1 MQKSNLRL
9 LLKYKT
15 IYDIFSTKKGDKHLA
30 HLSLEEEK
38 RHLTLTVDFLK
49 AYNAQLTLQRDNV
62 KKGIRSSREEINEE
76 IATID
81 ADFESGNIY
90 EFIQMLPELR
100 TSEVN
105 FNFIDSMYKR
115 TKRMIPKPYFG
126 KIIVDDEEIYIGTGT
141 IKNNDNDI
149 LIYDWRTPV
158 ASLFYENNTGALSY
172 TIPDGSRIDAFVSG
186 RRQFIVED
194 SRLLKM
200 FDSDVYIG
208 DEVLQNMITDSS
220 QSKLKNIVST
230 IQQEQNEVIRQPL
243 RQDTLVYGP
252 PGSGK
257 TSLALQRI
265 AFLLYQHKETLKP
278 ENILLVSPNEV
289 FNDYL
294 SDVLP
299 ELGENHVKNI
309 TFYRLIGQFSYFKA
323 RRFETIYENVRRLR
337 EDTASHDIYKFKSSL
352 DYFRTL
358 HNFIESLATAGM
370 EFRDLKDRDG
380 IFISKEK
387 LNDIFYKE
395 LGHHTPNK
403 RLFKIRERLLS
414 LYSVRIEE
422 IKEAKFKELN
432 SQNKYIGEQHQLKE
446 RAHSFAKD
454 QLKQAHRQIMLFR
467 FVHIEK
473 LYINSITDR
482 QFRNATIR
490 SIKENDFKYE
500 DIAPM
505 LYIYIHLLGVYDRSV
520 QHVLIDEVQD
530 YSNMQYY
537 VMRHY
542 YRKAS
547 FTSLGDPNQ
556 QIHPVDKDPLV
567 AKNHV
572 QKNLVRSYRST
583 NQINA
588 FLNSIVP
595 DSIQSVSVDGEE
607 VQKITSDD
615 QTEKI
620 RKILRTEE
628 PPQVAIITSSK
639 ASADALYGRLE
650 EEFPQFRNLQEE
662 DTLYNQSFLIL
673 PYYLSKGFE
682 YNTVI
687 LSDAQDYEAEDH
699 IMYVLASRAT
709 RHLYIIEQ
717 LREY

>member
-1 MQKSNLRL
+1 MKKSNLSL
-9 LLKYKT
+9 LLQLKT
-15 IYDIFSTKKGDKHLA
+15 IYDVFWTKKGDKHLA

-38 RHLTLTVDFLK
+38 QHLTMTVDFLK
-49 AYNAQLTLQRDNV
+49 AYNARLDLELDNV

-105 FNFIDSMYKR
+105 FNFIDTMYKR

-126 KIIVDDEEIYIGTGT
+126 KIVVDGEDIYIGTGT
-141 IKNNDNDI
+141 IKNNNNDI

-158 ASLFYENNTGALSY
+158 ASLFYENDTGELSY
-172 TIPDGSRIDAFVSG
+172 TIPDGSRIDATVSG

-194 SRLLKM
+194 EKLQKM

-230 IQQEQNEVIRQPL
+230 IQQEQNEVIRLPL
-243 RQDTLVYGP
+243 KQDTLVYGP

-265 AFLLYQHKETLKP
+265 AFLLYQHKDTLKP
-278 ENILLVSPNEV
+278 ENILLISPNEV

-309 TFYRLIGQFSYFKA
+309 TFYRLIGQFPYFKA
-323 RRFETIYENVRRLR
+323 RRFETVYENIRRLR
-337 EDTASHDIYKFKSSL
+337 EDSSAHDIYQFKSSL
-352 DYFRTL
+352 DYFKSL
-358 HNFIESLATAGM
+358 HGFIDSLHTGGM
-370 EFRDLKDRDG
+370 EFRDLKDKDG

-387 LNDIFYKE
+387 LNDMFYRE
-395 LGHHTPNK
+395 LGHHPTSK
-403 RLFKIRERLLS
+403 RLLKIREHLIS
-414 LYSVRIEE
+414 LYSIRIDELKEE
-422 IKEAKFKELN
+422 KFRELN
-432 SQNKYIGEQHQLKE
+432 SQNKYIGEKHQLKE
-446 RAHSFAKD
+446 TAHAHAKE
-454 QLKQAHRQIMLFR
+454 QLRQAHRQIMLFR

-473 LYINSITDR
+473 LYVNSIKDR
-482 QFRNATIR
+482 GFRNKTIR

-505 LYIYIHLLGVYDRSV
+505 LYIYIHLLGAYDRSV

-556 QIHPVDKDPLV
+556 QIHPVEKDPLA

-572 QKNLVRSYRST
+572 QKELVRSYRST

-588 FLNSIVP
+588 FLNSLVP
-595 DSIQSVSVDGEE
+595 DSIQSVSVDGDE
-607 VQKITSDD
+607 VQRISTED
-615 QTEKI
+615 QTGKI
-620 RKILRTEE
+620 REILRDEDY
-628 PPQVAIITSSK
+628 PQVAIITSSRD
-639 ASADALYGRLE
+639 SADALYTELAD
-650 EEFPQFRNLQEE
+650 EFPQFRNLQEE
-662 DTLYNQSFLIL
+662 DTLYNQSFIIL

-687 LSDAQDYEAEDH
+687 LADASEYKNEDH

-709 RHLYIIEQ
+709 RHLYIIE
-717 LREY
+717 

>member
-1 MQKSNLRL
+1 M
-9 LLKYKT
+9 T
-15 IYDIFSTKKGDKHLA
+15 
-30 HLSLEEEK
+30 HLSFEEEK
-38 RHLTLTVDFLK
+38 QHLTMTVDFLK
-49 AYNAQLTLQRDNV
+49 AYNAQLTVERDNV

-105 FNFIDSMYKR
+105 FNFIDTMYNR

-126 KIIVDDEEIYIGTGT
+126 KIVVDGEAVYIGTGT
-141 IKNNDNDI
+141 IRNNNNDI

-158 ASLFYENNTGALSY
+158 ASLFYENDTGDLSY
-172 TIPDGSRIDAFVSG
+172 TIPDGSRIDASVSG

-194 SRLLKM
+194 GRLQKM

-230 IQQEQNEVIRQPL
+230 IQQEQNEVIRLPL
-243 RQDTLVYGP
+243 NQDTLVYGP

-278 ENILLVSPNEV
+278 ENILLISPNEV

-309 TFYRLIGQFSYFKA
+309 TFYRLIGQFPYFKA
-323 RRFETIYENVRRLR
+323 RRFETVYENIRRLR
-337 EDTASHDIYKFKSSL
+337 SDPGAHGIYKFKSSL
-352 DYFRTL
+352 EYFRTL
-358 HNFIESLATAGM
+358 HGYIDSLATGGM
-370 EFRDLKDRDG
+370 EFRDLKDKDG
-380 IFISKEK
+380 SFISKEK
-387 LNDIFYKE
+387 LNDLFYRE
-395 LGHHTPNK
+395 LAHHTTSK
-403 RLFKIRERLLS
+403 RLIKMRERLLA
-414 LYSVRIEE
+414 LYTERIEE
-422 IKEAKFKELN
+422 IKKEKFKELN
-432 SQNKYIGEQHQLKE
+432 SQNKYIGEKHQLKE
-446 RAHSFAKD
+446 TAHSYAKD
-454 QLKQAHRQIMLFR
+454 QLKQTHRQIMLFR

-473 LYINSITDR
+473 LYVNSINDKK
-482 QFRNATIR
+482 FSNATVR

-505 LYIYIHLLGVYDRSV
+505 LYIYIHLLGAYDRSV

-556 QIHPVDKDPLV
+556 QIHPVEKDPLV

-572 QKNLVRSYRST
+572 EKALVRSYRST

-595 DSIQSVSVDGEE
+595 ESIQSVSVDGEA
-607 VQKITSDD
+607 VQKITAED
-615 QTEKI
+615 QVEKI
-620 RKILRTEE
+620 REILRAGDL
-628 PPQVAIITSSK
+628 PQVAIITPSRE
-639 ASADALYGRLE
+639 SADRLHAQLE
-650 EEFPQFRNLQEE
+650 NEFPQFRNLQEE
-662 DTLYNQSFLIL
+662 DTLYNQSFIIL

-687 LSDAQDYEAEDH
+687 ISDAGNYEEDDH

-709 RHLYIIEQ
+709 RHLYIID
-717 LREY
+717 

>member
-1 MQKSNLRL
+1 MRKSNLRL
-9 LLKYKT
+9 LLKLKT
-15 IYDIFSTKKGDKHLA
+15 IYDIFSTKKGDKHLP

-38 RHLTLTVDFLK
+38 QHLTLTVDFLK
-49 AYNAQLTLQRDNV
+49 AYNAQLSIELDNV
-62 KKGIRSSREEINEE
+62 KQGIRSNREAINEE

-105 FNFIDSMYKR
+105 FNFIDTMYKR

-126 KIIVDDEEIYIGTGT
+126 KIIVDGEEIYIGTGT

-149 LIYDWRTPV
+149 VIYDWRTPV
-158 ASLFYENNTGALSY
+158 ASLFYENDTGDLSY
-172 TIPDGSRIDAFVSG
+172 TIPDGSRIDASVSG

-194 SRLLKM
+194 GKLQKM

-230 IQQEQNEVIRQPL
+230 IQQEQNEVIRQSL
-243 RQDTLVYGP
+243 KQDTLVYGP

-299 ELGENHVKNI
+299 ELGENHVKNT
-309 TFYRLIGQFSYFKA
+309 TFYRLIGQFPYFKA
-323 RRFETIYENVRRLR
+323 RRFETVYENIRRLR
-337 EDTASHDIYKFKSSL
+337 EDTASHEIYRFKSSL
-352 DYFRTL
+352 EYFRTL
-358 HNFIESLATAGM
+358 HQFLDSLAGGGM
-370 EFRDLKDRDG
+370 EFRDLKDKDG

-387 LNDIFYKE
+387 LNDLFYKE

-403 RLFKIRERLLS
+403 RLLKMRERLLS
-414 LYSVRIEE
+414 MYSTRIEE
-422 IKEAKFKELN
+422 LKEAKFKELN
-432 SQNKYIGEQHQLKE
+432 SQNKYIGEKHQLKE
-446 RAHSFAKD
+446 QAHAHAKD

-467 FVHIEK
+467 FIHIEK
-473 LYINSITDR
+473 LYINSIADR
-482 QFRNATIR
+482 RFRNKTIR

-505 LYIYIHLLGVYDRSV
+505 LYIYIHLLGAYDRTI

-530 YSNMQYY
+530 YSNLQYY

-556 QIHPVDKDPLV
+556 QIHPVEKDPLV
-567 AKNHV
+567 AKKHV
-572 QKNLVRSYRST
+572 QKDLVRSYRST

-588 FLNSIVP
+588 FLNSLVP
-595 DSIQSVSVDGEE
+595 DSIQSVSVDGEA
-607 VQKITSDD
+607 VQKITADD

-620 RKILRTEE
+620 REILNSEDR
-628 PPQVAIITSSK
+628 PQVAIITPTK
-639 ASADALYGRLE
+639 ADADALHSQLE
-650 EEFPQFRNLQEE
+650 DEFPQFRNLHEK
-662 DTLYNQSFLIL
+662 DTLYNQSYIIL

-687 LSDAQDYEAEDH
+687 LTDAGNYEDENH

-709 RHLYIIEQ
+709 RHLYIIE
-717 LREY
+717 

>member
-1 MQKSNLRL
+1 M
-9 LLKYKT
+9 
-15 IYDIFSTKKGDKHLA
+15 A

-38 RHLTLTVDFLK
+38 QHLMLTVDFLK
-49 AYNAQLTLQRDNV
+49 AYNTKLSLERDNL
-62 KKGIRSSREEINEE
+62 KKGIRSNREAINEE
-76 IATID
+76 VASID
-81 ADFESGNIY
+81 ADFESGNIHQ
-90 EFIQMLPELR
+90 FIQMLPELR
-100 TSEVN
+100 TTEVN
-105 FNFIDSMYKR
+105 FNFIDAMYRR

-126 KIIVDDEEIYIGTGT
+126 KITVDGEDIYIGTGT
-141 IKNNDNDI
+141 IRNKDNDL

-158 ASLFYENNTGALSY
+158 ASLFYENETGALSY
-172 TIPDGSRIDAFVSG
+172 TIPDGSRIDANVSA

-194 SRLLKM
+194 SKLQKM
-200 FDSDVYIG
+200 FDSDMYIG
-208 DEVLQNMITDSS
+208 DEILQNMITDSS
-220 QSKLKNIVST
+220 QSKLRNIVST

-265 AFLLYQHKETLKP
+265 AFLLYQHKDILEP
-278 ENILLVSPNEV
+278 ENILLISPNEV

-299 ELGENHVKNI
+299 ELGEKHVKNI
-309 TFYRLIGQFSYFKA
+309 TFYRLIGQFPYFKA
-323 RRFETIYENVRRLR
+323 RRFETVYENIRRLR
-337 EDTASHDIYKFKSSL
+337 EDARAQDIYEYKSSL
-352 DYFRTL
+352 RYFKSL
-358 HNFIESLATAGM
+358 HAFLGSLADQGM

-387 LNDIFYKE
+387 LHDIFYKE
-395 LGHHTPNK
+395 LSHHPVTK
-403 RLFKIRERLLS
+403 RLLKIKERLLS
-414 LYSVRIEE
+414 LYSARVAE
-422 IKEAKFKELN
+422 IREARFMELN
-432 SQNKYIGEQHQLKE
+432 SQNKYIGEKHQLRE
-446 RAHSFAKD
+446 EAHSYAKN

-467 FVHIEK
+467 FIHIEK
-473 LYINSITDR
+473 LYINSIGDKG
-482 QFRNATIR
+482 FRNRTVR

-505 LYIYIHLLGVYDRSV
+505 LYIYIHLLGAYDRSV

-530 YSNMQYY
+530 YSNIQYY

-556 QIHPVDKDPLV
+556 QIHPADKDPLV

-572 QKNLVRSYRST
+572 QKHLERSYRST

-588 FLNSIVP
+588 FLNHLVP

-607 VQKITSDD
+607 VQKLHAGDH
-615 QTEKI
+615 TEKI
-620 RKILRTEE
+620 REILRAQDR
-628 PPQVAIITSSK
+628 PQVAIITPSRE
-639 ASADALYGRLE
+639 SADALYNELSD
-650 EEFPQFRNLQEE
+650 EFPQFRNLQEK
-662 DTLYNQSFLIL
+662 DTLYNQSFIIL

-687 LSDAQDYEAEDH
+687 LTGAAEYENEDH
-699 IMYVLASRAT
+699 IMYVLSSRAT
-709 RHLYIIEQ
+709 RHLYIIE
-717 LREY
+717 

>member
-1 MQKSNLRL
+1 M
-9 LLKYKT
+9 
-15 IYDIFSTKKGDKHLA
+15 A

-38 RHLTLTVDFLK
+38 QHLTMTVDFLK
-49 AYNAQLTLQRDNV
+49 AYNAQLTLERENV
-62 KKGIRSSREEINEE
+62 KKGIRSNREEINEE

-105 FNFIDSMYKR
+105 FNFIDTMYRR

-126 KIIVDDEEIYIGTGT
+126 KIIVDGEDIYIGTGT
-141 IKNNDNDI
+141 IRNNNNDI

-158 ASLFYENNTGALSY
+158 AGLFYENNTGELSY
-172 TIPDGSRIDAFVSG
+172 IIPDGSRIDAYVSG
-186 RRQFIVED
+186 RRQFIVENGKMM
-194 SRLLKM
+194 KM

-265 AFLLYQHKETLKP
+265 AFLLYQHKDILNP

-299 ELGENHVKNI
+299 ELGENHVKNT
-309 TFYRLIGQFSYFKA
+309 TFYRLVGQFPYFKA
-323 RRFETIYENVRRLR
+323 RRFETVYENIRRLR
-337 EDTASHDIYKFKSSL
+337 EDTDAHGVYKFKSSL
-352 DYFRTL
+352 SYFKSL
-358 HNFIESLATAGM
+358 HLFIESLATGGM
-370 EFRDLKDRDG
+370 EFRDLKDKDG

-387 LNDIFYKE
+387 LNDLFYNE
-395 LGHHTPNK
+395 LGHHATNK

-414 LYSVRIEE
+414 LYSARVEE
-422 IKEAKFKELN
+422 ITEEKFKELN
-432 SQNKYIGEQHQLKE
+432 NQNKYIGEKHQLKE
-446 RAHSFAKD
+446 RAHAHATD

-467 FVHIEK
+467 FIHIEK
-473 LYINSITDR
+473 LYINSIEDR
-482 QFRNATIR
+482 KFRNATIR

-505 LYIYIHLLGVYDRSV
+505 LYIYIHLLGAYDRSV

-542 YRKAS
+542 YKKAS

-556 QIHPVDKDPLV
+556 QIHPVEKDPLE

-572 QKNLVRSYRST
+572 QKELVRSYRST

-588 FLNSIVP
+588 FLNTIVP

-607 VQKITSDD
+607 VQRIAADD
-615 QTEKI
+615 QTGKI
-620 RKILRTEE
+620 REILRADDR
-628 PPQVAIITSSK
+628 PQVAIITSSK
-639 ASADALYGRLE
+639 SSADALHSALE
-650 EEFPQFRNLQEE
+650 DEFPQFRNLQEE
-662 DTLYNQSFLIL
+662 DTLYNQSFIIL

-687 LSDAQDYEAEDH
+687 LADSRDYENEDH
-699 IMYVLASRAT
+699 IMYVLSSRAT
-709 RHLYIIEQ
+709 RHLYIME
-717 LREY
+717 